1 MQINHRKKYFIEL
14 NRSNTVF
21 HFRDKGFKIE
31 YNPDCTQF
39 VLNCTQFHSLSIKS
53 KKIVIFCSL
62 ETLRRSKFDYL
73 SKNPLDNDRFPLMAY
88 VYGFDNWADY
98 C

>member
-14 NRSNTVF
+14 NRRNIVF

-31 YNPDCTQF
+31 YNPDGNDSCQISVLVHQMQKKSLYF
-39 VLNCTQFHSLSIKS
+39 VHLKQLEKANLTTSA
-53 KKIVIFCSL
+53 KI
-62 ETLRRSKFDYL
+62 
-73 SKNPLDNDRFPLMAY
+73 PQDNDRFPLIAY